1 MSGVW
6 TRSLGVTLV
15 ASTREQIA
23 AHPSLVRALTD
34 GVDRSGPAVMPPEDD
49 QDARDAQDA
58 QDAWYE
64 VREGGATVGVARVQR
79 DHPRPGQAALVAV
92 ATAPEARG
100 RAISTKVVLAAERRL
115 AAEGFAPLLVRV
127 PRTNGRGLYFMLR
140 CGFTPVPAEARPEDA
155 GDATWFARLRD
166 RERLLAGG

>member
-1 MSGVW
+1 VSGPW
-6 TRSLGVTLV
+6 TRFLGVTLV
-15 ASTREQIA
+15 ASTREQVA
-23 AHPSLVRALTD
+23 ALPSLVRALTD

-49 QDARDAQDA
+49 AGPSDALD
-58 QDAWYE
+58 DAWYE
-64 VREGGATVGVARVQR
+64 VRERGATVGVARVQR
-79 DHPRPGQAALVAV
+79 DRPRTGQAALVAV

-100 RAISTKVVLAAERRL
+100 RAISTKVVLAVERRL
-115 AAEGFAPLLVRV
+115 ASEGFAPLLVRV

-166 RERLLAGG
+166 RARLLASR